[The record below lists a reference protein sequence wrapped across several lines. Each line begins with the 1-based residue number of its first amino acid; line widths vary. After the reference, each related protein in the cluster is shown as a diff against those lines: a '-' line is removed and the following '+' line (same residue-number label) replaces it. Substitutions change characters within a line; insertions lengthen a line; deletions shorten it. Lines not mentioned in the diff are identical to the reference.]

1 MDHIRDK
8 IHRPKSPA
16 RPRKNITCG
25 RCKKLFT
32 SKQAASAHRASPIH
46 KPICAPLQCIDSNL
60 CKKRFRTPSA
70 LILHLESGSC
80 PSNLTRTK
88 LNNIIVQHDTHR
100 VITHQEALAST
111 SGSATPDSLGTI
123 LTPSSS
129 SLSLLEQ
136 GGSYN
141 SREVLSPEEDW
152 VFLSLDEISL
162 SSAIESM
169 CLERDSIHGM
179 PSTIPSTLFICPLCP
194 PTSNHFHTAKDLQS
208 HQSSPVHAPKI
219 FHCPK
224 KNSLINGRGAGKPA
238 TTRNFSTL
246 SGLAMHIESG
256 ACGKRMLQWIISEIN
271 EKLNDVGLREIS
283 LVT

>member
-1 MDHIRDK
+1 MDHLRDK
-8 IHRPKSPA
+8 NHRPKNPA
-16 RPRKNITCG
+16 LPRKNIPCG
-25 RCKKLFT
+25 RCTKLFT
-32 SKQAASAHRASPIH
+32 SNKAASAHRASPVH
-46 KPICAPLQCIDSNL
+46 KPICAPLQCLGSNI

-100 VITHQEALAST
+100 VITRQETLTST
-111 SGSATPDSLGTI
+111 SGCATPDSDTI

-208 HQSSPVHAPKI
+208 HQSSPVHAPKSFI
-219 FHCPK
+219 ALK
-224 KNSLINGRGAGKPA
+224 KIL
-238 TTRNFSTL
+238 
-246 SGLAMHIESG
+246 
-256 ACGKRMLQWIISEIN
+256 
-271 EKLNDVGLREIS
+271 
-283 LVT
+283 